1 MSNQLVVDVAE
12 DTKAVI
18 SSPTSIYIR
27 LARCISTILAPV
39 TVSVPMVILVAL
51 YHTRNLLAALLYAA
65 ITLLFLTLG
74 PLVYILLGVRT
85 GKLSDMDVSR
95 RTERAG
101 PFLFSIISIMLG
113 LFILVSLHGP
123 RNLVTALLVTEM
135 SAMVLMATTWWW
147 KISVHAATL
156 AGTVTML
163 VALYGVI
170 MLPAF
175 VLLVLVSWSRVALRR
190 HTVAQVVMGS
200 LVSIVLT
207 TVIILLRGV

>member
-1 MSNQLVVDVAE
+1 
-12 DTKAVI
+12 
-18 SSPTSIYIR
+18 
-27 LARCISTILAPV
+27 
-39 TVSVPMVILVAL
+39 
-51 YHTRNLLAALLYAA
+51 
-65 ITLLFLTLG
+65 
-74 PLVYILLGVRT
+74 
-85 GKLSDMDVSR
+85 MDVSR

-113 LFILVSLHGP
+113 LFILISLHGP

-156 AGTVTML
+156 AGIVTML

-175 VLLVLVSWSRVALRR
+175 VLLVLVNWSRVALRR

-207 TVIILLRGV
+207 TVVILLRGV